1 MVTRFALVALTALAC
16 APALARAQDIKSP
29 DLVKQLTMLLEQ
41 KKIDAIA
48 APDAQNPG
56 GYVAALYFPGT
67 QLLVVSAKYSAPA
80 LLTELLAR
88 KDYRAVYAE
97 LTSASVPG
105 SKLFVND
112 VYANGLALK
121 PSGSNP
127 PDSIESAANPPD
139 SIESAATQATF
150 DGAWKKAK
158 IAEADYIKSFT
169 DADAAYTRV
178 LQELINLLKSSGTAS
193 S

>member
-1 MVTRFALVALTALAC
+1 MVLRLAFVALSALIL
-16 APALARAQDIKSP
+16 APAVARAQDAKSVE
-29 DLVKQLTMLLEQ
+29 LVKQLTGLLDQ
-41 KKIDAIA
+41 KKFEAFA
-48 APDAQNPG
+48 TPDAQNPG
-56 GYVAALYFPGT
+56 AFIATLYFPGT

-80 LLTELLAR
+80 LLSELLAR

-112 VYANGLALK
+112 IYANGLAIK
-121 PSGSNP
+121 PNGST
-127 PDSIESAANPPD
+127 PPD

-158 IAEADYIKSFT
+158 IPEADYIKSFA
-169 DADAAYTRV
+169 DADAAYVRV
-178 LQELINLLKSSGTAS
+178 LQALISQLKTAGTSSH
-193 S
+193 

>member
-1 MVTRFALVALTALAC
+1 MVIRFALVAMVAVALA
-16 APALARAQDIKSP
+16 PSPVRAQELKST
-29 DLVKQLTMLLEQ
+29 DLVKQLTGLLDA
-41 KKIDAIA
+41 KKVDAIA

-80 LLTELLAR
+80 LLAELLAR
-88 KDYRAVYAE
+88 KEYKAIYAE
-97 LTSASVPG
+97 LTSASVAG
-105 SKLFVND
+105 SKVFVND

-121 PSGSNP
+121 PSGS
-127 PDSIESAANPPD
+127 NPPD

-158 IAEADYIKSFT
+158 IAEADYVKSYN

-178 LQELINLLKSSGTAS
+178 LQTLITQLKSSGT
-193 S
+193 

>member
-1 MVTRFALVALTALAC
+1 MVSRFALVALIAVAFAPATALA
-16 APALARAQDIKSP
+16 QDLKSA
-29 DLVKQLTMLLEQ
+29 DLVKQLTVLLEQ

-67 QLLVVSAKYSAPA
+67 QLLVVSAKYSVPS

-88 KDYRAVYAE
+88 KEYRAVYAE

-127 PDSIESAANPPD
+127 PDSIESAAM
-139 SIESAATQATF
+139 QATF

-178 LQELINLLKSSGTAS
+178 LQALIAQLKSAGTAGL
-193 S
+193 

>member
-16 APALARAQDIKSP
+16 VPAAARAQEVKSP
-29 DLVKQLTMLLEQ
+29 DLVKQLTVLLDQ

-88 KDYRAVYAE
+88 KEYKQVYAE
-97 LTSASVPG
+97 LTSASIPG
-105 SKLFVND
+105 SKMLVND
-112 VYANGLALK
+112 VYANGLAIK

-127 PDSIESAANPPD
+127 PDGVEGAI
-139 SIESAATQATF
+139 QATF
-150 DGAWKKAK
+150 DGGWKKAK
-158 IAEADYIKSFT
+158 ITEADYNKSFT

-178 LQELINLLKSSGTAS
+178 LQALIHQLKTAGT
-193 S
+193 

>member
-1 MVTRFALVALTALAC
+1 MVMRLALVALSALMV
-16 APALARAQDIKSP
+16 APAAVRAQDVKSVE
-29 DLVKQLTMLLEQ
+29 LAKQLTGLLDQ
-41 KKIDAIA
+41 KKIDAFA
-48 APDAQNPG
+48 TPDAQNPG
-56 GYVAALYFPGT
+56 AFIATLYFPGT
-67 QLLVVSAKYSAPA
+67 QLLVVSAKYSAPG
-80 LLTELLAR
+80 LLAELLAR

-105 SKLFVND
+105 SKIFVNY
-112 VYANGLALK
+112 VYANGLAIK
-121 PSGSNP
+121 PNGST
-127 PDSIESAANPPD
+127 PPD

-178 LQELINLLKSSGTAS
+178 LQALINQLKTAGTSSH
-193 S
+193 

>member
-1 MVTRFALVALTALAC
+1 MVSRFALVALMAVAFTPC
-16 APALARAQDIKSP
+16 TARAQELKSAE
-29 DLVKQLTMLLEQ
+29 LVKQLTGLLDQ

-48 APDAQNPG
+48 APDALNPG
-56 GYVAALYFPGT
+56 AYVAALYFPGT

-80 LLTELLAR
+80 MLTELLAR
-88 KDYRAVYAE
+88 KDYKAVYAE

-127 PDSIESAANPPD
+127 PDSIESG
-139 SIESAATQATF
+139 ATQATF

-158 IAEADYIKSFT
+158 IAEADYIKSYN

-178 LQELINLLKSSGTAS
+178 LQALINQLKTAGTSSH
-193 S
+193 

>member
-1 MVTRFALVALTALAC
+1 MVIRCALVAVLAVVLV
-16 APALARAQDIKSP
+16 PSPVRAQALTST
-29 DLVKQLTMLLEQ
+29 DLVKQLTGLLDQ

-48 APDAQNPG
+48 APHDQNPG
-56 GYVAALYFPGT
+56 EYVAALYFPGT

-80 LLTELLAR
+80 LLAELLAR
-88 KDYRAVYAE
+88 KEYRAVYAE
-97 LTSASVPG
+97 LTSASMPG

-121 PSGSNP
+121 PAGS
-127 PDSIESAANPPD
+127 NPPD

-158 IAEADYIKSFT
+158 IPEADYVKSYN

-178 LQELINLLKSSGTAS
+178 LQTLIAQLKSSGTS
-193 S
+193 GL

>member
-1 MVTRFALVALTALAC
+1 MVSRLALVTLFALAF
-16 APALARAQDIKSP
+16 APAPARAQDLKSTEF
-29 DLVKQLTMLLEQ
+29 VKQLTGLLEQ

-48 APDAQNPG
+48 APDGQNPG
-56 GYVAALYFPGT
+56 AYVAALYFPGT

-80 LLTELLAR
+80 MLTELLAR
-88 KDYRAVYAE
+88 KEYRAVYAE

-121 PSGSNP
+121 PAGSNP
-127 PDSIESAANPPD
+127 PDSVESG
-139 SIESAATQATF
+139 ATQATF

-169 DADAAYTRV
+169 EADAAYARV
-178 LQELINLLKSSGTAS
+178 LQALIAQLKMSGTEGL
-193 S
+193 

>member
-16 APALARAQDIKSP
+16 VPAVARAQEVKSP
-29 DLVKQLTMLLEQ
+29 DLVKQLTGLLDQ

-56 GYVAALYFPGT
+56 SYMAALYFPGT

-88 KDYRAVYAE
+88 KEYRQVYAE
-97 LTSASVPG
+97 LTSASIPG
-105 SKLFVND
+105 SKLLVND
-112 VYANGLALK
+112 VYANGLAIK
-121 PSGSNP
+121 PSGSQP
-127 PDSIESAANPPD
+127 PDGIEGA
-139 SIESAATQATF
+139 IQATF
-150 DGAWKKAK
+150 DGGWKKAK
-158 IAEADYIKSFT
+158 IAEVDYIKSFT

-178 LQELINLLKSSGTAS
+178 LQALILQLKTAGT
-193 S
+193 

>member
-1 MVTRFALVALTALAC
+1 MVMRLAVVALSALMLSPSA
-16 APALARAQDIKSP
+16 ARAQDVRSVE
-29 DLVKQLTMLLEQ
+29 LVKQLTGLLDQ

-48 APDAQNPG
+48 AADAQNPG
-56 GYVAALYFPGT
+56 AYIAALYFPGT

-105 SKLFVND
+105 SKMFVND
-112 VYANGLALK
+112 VYANGLAIK
-121 PSGSNP
+121 PAGSNP
-127 PDSIESAANPPD
+127 PDSIESA
-139 SIESAATQATF
+139 STQATF

-158 IAEADYIKSFT
+158 MAEADYIKAFT
-169 DADAAYTRV
+169 DADAAYARV
-178 LQELINLLKSSGTAS
+178 LQTLITQLKTAGTSSH
-193 S
+193 